1 MNRGDLSAEGEEALG
16 YFLGHVDEIF
26 ERLGL
31 G

>member
-16 YFLGHVDEIF
+16 YFLGHVDAF
-26 ERLGL
+26 LERLGL